1 MTMNQDRPYHSAT
14 LSSSIYSAGV
24 RLRLYRKTS
33 SPGVFIVVTDDTAVA
48 SFHFSQRKLDRFITA
63 LQRESE
69 LLKAPKV
76 GERRRA
82 PSDHPELSGCEVIRA
97 EDARSG
103 PLVGAHARRWFVY
116 RGSAVGVWTTDAEV
130 ADWTVIS

>member
-1 MTMNQDRPYHSAT
+1 MTTNQDRPYQPST
-14 LSSSIYSAGV
+14 SIDNAGA

-48 SFHFSQRKLDRFITA
+48 SFHFSQRRLDRFITA

-97 EDARSG
+97 EDANRSG

-116 RGSAVGVWTTDAEV
+116 RGSAVGAWTTDAEV
-130 ADWTVIS
+130 ADWPVIS